1 MHAPDAQELAEIDRS
16 GIPALAGAPRGVYG
30 PDDRPH
36 ERVVPIVFVGGTGR
50 SGTHVVAR
58 FLGRHNKIAAIP
70 VECRFHTE
78 PSGFPGLLAGDVSKG
93 RFIRRLRGFWW
104 KGRQGVRRRG
114 MYRIVPRERFD
125 AAVDAFDAR
134 FDAEPEAACRALFLD
149 LLWPRA
155 IEKGASGIVEQST
168 DVVVAAPTLM
178 PLFPEARFIH
188 VVRDGRDASASRVS
202 QTRGLIYPRTRRQ
215 GLEWWEDRMRA
226 IDAAA
231 RKIPE
236 DRLLE
241 VRLEGLLV
249 EEKRKAGKQVV
260 EFAGVSM
267 GKRVRKFLR
276 IRMSS
281 DEANEERWRR
291 GLSDSKAAD
300 IDRRYAEI
308 LDRLEADGV
317 SSVPLLRGSTDEG

>member
-1 MHAPDAQELAEIDRS
+1 
-16 GIPALAGAPRGVYG
+16 
-30 PDDRPH
+30 
-36 ERVVPIVFVGGTGR
+36 
-50 SGTHVVAR
+50 
-58 FLGRHNKIAAIP
+58 
-70 VECRFHTE
+70 
-78 PSGFPGLLAGDVSKG
+78 
-93 RFIRRLRGFWW
+93 
-104 KGRQGVRRRG
+104 
-114 MYRIVPRERFD
+114 
-125 AAVDAFDAR
+125 
-134 FDAEPEAACRALFLD
+134 
-149 LLWPRA
+149 
-155 IEKGASGIVEQST
+155 
-168 DVVVAAPTLM
+168 
-178 PLFPEARFIH
+178 
-188 VVRDGRDASASRVS
+188 
-202 QTRGLIYPRTRRQ
+202 
-215 GLEWWEDRMRA
+215 MRA

-317 SSVPLLRGSTDEG
+317 SSVPLLRGSTDGG

>member
-1 MHAPDAQELAEIDRS
+1 MDAPEAQESAVIAKS
-16 GIPALAGAPRGVYG
+16 GIPALAAAPRGVYG
-30 PDDRPH
+30 PGERPY

-78 PSGFPGLLAGDVSKG
+78 PGGFPGLLAGEVSKEK
-93 RFIRRLRGFWW
+93 FIRRLRGFWW
-104 KGRQGVRRRG
+104 KGRQRGRRRG
-114 MYRIVPRERFD
+114 MFRVLPKERFD
-125 AAVDAFDAR
+125 AAVDAFDRR
-134 FDAEPEAACRALFLD
+134 FDDDPEGACRSLFLD

-178 PLFPEARFIH
+178 RLFPEARFIH

-202 QTRGLIYPRTRRQ
+202 QTRGLIYPRTRKQ
-215 GLEWWEDRMRA
+215 GLEWWEKRMRA
-226 IDAAA
+226 IDEAA
-231 RKIPE
+231 KQIP
-236 DRLLE
+236 DDKLLE

-249 EEKRKAGKQVV
+249 EERRKAGKKVV

-281 DEANEERWRR
+281 EQANEERWRR
-291 GLSDSKAAD
+291 GLSDSKAD
-300 IDRRYAEI
+300 ELDRLYTEI

-317 SSVPLLRGSTDEG
+317 SSVPLLRHPGTAG